1 MVYIIRTRNLQQ
13 FFKVVA
19 SSRKILISCC
29 MTKMNKILKFLKKQ
43 DMLEKFNKDTG
54 QWETVKMDLSDP
66 KIYEVI
72 QIMTAE
78 LEILVRIEE
87 IELGIYE
94 PKGYN

>member
-1 MVYIIRTRNLQQ
+1 
-13 FFKVVA
+13 
-19 SSRKILISCC
+19 
-29 MTKMNKILKFLKKQ
+29 
-43 DMLEKFNKDTG
+43 MLEKFNKDTG
-54 QWETVKMDLSDP
+54 LWEKVKMDLSDP

-87 IELGIYE
+87 MELGIYE

>member
-1 MVYIIRTRNLQQ
+1 VVYILRTRNLQQ

-19 SSRKILISCC
+19 SSRKIL
-29 MTKMNKILKFLKKQ
+29 KFLKKQ
-43 DMLEKFNKDTG
+43 DMLERFNKDTG
-54 QWETVKMDLSDP
+54 KWETVKMDLSDP

-87 IELGIYE
+87 MELGIYE

>member
-66 KIYEVI
+66 RIYEVI

-87 IELGIYE
+87 MELGIYE

>member
-1 MVYIIRTRNLQQ
+1 
-13 FFKVVA
+13 
-19 SSRKILISCC
+19 
-29 MTKMNKILKFLKKQ
+29 
-43 DMLEKFNKDTG
+43 MLEKFNKDTG

-87 IELGIYE
+87 MELGIYE

>member
-29 MTKMNKILKFLKKQ
+29 MTKLNKILKFLKKQ

-72 QIMTAE
+72 
-78 LEILVRIEE
+78 
-87 IELGIYE
+87 
-94 PKGYN
+94 

>member
-1 MVYIIRTRNLQQ
+1 MVYILRTRNLQQ

-19 SSRKILISCC
+19 SSYKILISCC

-66 KIYEVI
+66 KIYEVM

-87 IELGIYE
+87 MELGIYE

>member
-43 DMLEKFNKDTG
+43 DMLEKFYKDTG

-87 IELGIYE
+87 MELGIYE

>member
-87 IELGIYE
+87 MELGIFE
-94 PKGYN
+94 PKG

>member
-87 IELGIYE
+87 MELGSL
-94 PKGYN
+94 

>member
-87 IELGIYE
+87 MELGIYE